1 MTPVSAQVDTA
12 MRMEHRW
19 GKREPTDV
27 AVNFVVYGTTGT
39 GRVLNVSLTGAYLET
54 SIPPRLLS
62 VVYLQRAR
70 PASAAAERIAATVV
84 RRDPWGVGL
93 EWCESETETRRGH
106 ARLVF
111 LSSDTGN
118 PMAAPPSVL
127 RTAGRGRDILDR
139 PG

>member
-1 MTPVSAQVDTA
+1 MTPVPARGDAA

-19 GKREPTDV
+19 GNREPTDV

-62 VVYLQRAR
+62 VVYLQLAR
-70 PASAAAERIAATVV
+70 TAAAAERIAATVV

-106 ARLVF
+106 ARLVI
-111 LSSDTGN
+111 LSGDTGN
-118 PMAAPPSVL
+118 LMATPLSVL
-127 RTAGRGRDILDR
+127 RTTAGRHDNLDR
-139 PG
+139 LG

>member
-1 MTPVSAQVDTA
+1 MTPVSARVDAA

-19 GKREPTDV
+19 GKREPTNV
-27 AVNFVVYGTTGT
+27 AVNFVVYGTTGA

-62 VVYLQRAR
+62 VIYLQLAR
-70 PASAAAERIAATVV
+70 TASAAAERIAATVV

-93 EWCESETETRRGH
+93 EWSESETETRRGH
-106 ARLVF
+106 ARLVI
-111 LSSDTGN
+111 LSGDTGN
-118 PMAAPPSVL
+118 LMTAPPSVL
-127 RTAGRGRDILDR
+127 RTAISRHDILDR

>member
-1 MTPVSAQVDTA
+1 MTAAPTQVDA
-12 MRMEHRW
+12 IMRMEHRW

-27 AVNFVVYGTTGT
+27 AVNFVVYGTTGA

-62 VVYLQRAR
+62 VVYLQLAR
-70 PASAAAERIAATVV
+70 TASATEERIAATVV

-106 ARLVF
+106 ARLLI
-111 LSSDTGN
+111 LSGEARN
-118 PMAAPPSVL
+118 LMAAPPSVL
-127 RTAGRGRDILDR
+127 RTATRQHDILDR

>member
-1 MTPVSAQVDTA
+1 MTPVPAQGDAA
-12 MRMEHRW
+12 MHMEHRW
-19 GKREPTDV
+19 GRREPTDV

-62 VVYLQRAR
+62 VVHLQLAR
-70 PASAAAERIAATVV
+70 TASAAAERIAATVV

-106 ARLVF
+106 ARLVI
-111 LSSDTGN
+111 LSGDTGN
-118 PMAAPPSVL
+118 LMATPLSVL
-127 RTAGRGRDILDR
+127 RTTTGRHDNLDR

>member
-1 MTPVSAQVDTA
+1 
-12 MRMEHRW
+12 MEHRW

-27 AVNFVVYGTTGT
+27 AVNFVVYGTTGA

-62 VVYLQRAR
+62 VVYLQLAR
-70 PASAAAERIAATVV
+70 TASAAAECIAATMV

-106 ARLVF
+106 ARLVI
-111 LSSDTGN
+111 LSRDAGN
-118 PMAAPPSVL
+118 LMAAPPSVL
-127 RTAGRGRDILDR
+127 RTATGRHDILDR
-139 PG
+139 PV

>member
-1 MTPVSAQVDTA
+1 MTPVPARGNAA

-27 AVNFVVYGTTGT
+27 EVNFVVYGTTGT

-62 VVYLQRAR
+62 VVYLQLAR
-70 PASAAAERIAATVV
+70 TASAAAERIAATVV

-93 EWCESETETRRGH
+93 EWCESEAETRRGH
-106 ARLVF
+106 ARLVI
-111 LSSDTGN
+111 LSGETENMMATPLSVVRTTTGRHD
-118 PMAAPPSVL
+118 S
-127 RTAGRGRDILDR
+127 LDR